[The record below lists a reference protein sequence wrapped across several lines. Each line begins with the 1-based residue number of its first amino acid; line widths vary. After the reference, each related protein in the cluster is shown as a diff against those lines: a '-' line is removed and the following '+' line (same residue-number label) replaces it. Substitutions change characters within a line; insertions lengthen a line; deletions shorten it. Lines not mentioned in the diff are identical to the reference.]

1 MNGAKAK
8 VSVDWSQG
16 GAPPE
21 AVAEAFS
28 EAALTVAVLDA
39 LLEDPELR
47 AKALAALKE
56 KPTGQASEPTM
67 TERAIRG

>member
-1 MNGAKAK
+1 MSRANI
-8 VSVDWSQG
+8 SVEWSHD

-21 AVAEAFS
+21 AVVEVFA

-47 AKALAALKE
+47 KKALAALTQGLRRQNRMK
-56 KPTGQASEPTM
+56 AV
-67 TERAIRG
+67 RG